1 MTIPFERARAVH
13 QTRQFLLDLLDPAK
27 TPRVPK
33 DERQRAKF
41 LLRHYPNLH
50 DLEMVQLGWSDDCVW
65 EVPFKTKDEFF
76 GELK

>member
-1 MTIPFERARAVH
+1 MTLPYERARAVR
-13 QTRQFLLDLLDPAK
+13 QTELFLIELLNPEK
-27 TPRVPK
+27 TPGVP
-33 DERQRAKF
+33 ENIRQSAKH

-50 DLEMVQLGWSDDCVW
+50 NLEMVQLGWSDDCAF

>member
-1 MTIPFERARAVH
+1 MTLPFERARAVH

-33 DERQRAKF
+33 QVRDSAKH

-50 DLEMVQLGWSDDCVW
+50 DLEMVQLGWDSNLVF
-65 EVPFKTKDEFF
+65 EAPFKTKDEFF

>member
-1 MTIPFERARAVH
+1 MTLPYERARAVH
-13 QTRQFLLDLLDPAK
+13 QTKQFLLELLDPVK

-33 DERQRAKF
+33 DVRQSAKF
-41 LLRHYPNLH
+41 LLRHYPSLH
-50 DLEMVQLGWSDDCVW
+50 DLEMVQLGWSDDCAF